1 MIKVGFIGLGRIG
14 APIAANVCHAGYDL
28 TVFDLREE
36 RIQQIVRFGARAG
49 NSAAAVAERSELIEI
64 AVVDDAQVEDA
75 LTGKDSVLD
84 AARPDCIVA
93 IHSTVLPRTVKKL
106 AAIGKSKNV
115 HVVDAPVSGGETGAR
130 EKRLCYMIGG
140 SAELVRRCHAVFT
153 TSASHIFHMGDV
165 GAGASAKII
174 VQLVTCINML
184 AAHEADAMSGKLR
197 LNFTAVQEVLRVSS
211 AQSFVA
217 DHWLDRFK
225 LADDPLDTRRR
236 RTEVF
241 KKSLAPAI
249 ELAHELGLT
258 LPGAAMAERL
268 LPRIMGLDDPQSV

>member
-184 AAHEADAMSGKLR
+184 AAHEAEAMSGKLR